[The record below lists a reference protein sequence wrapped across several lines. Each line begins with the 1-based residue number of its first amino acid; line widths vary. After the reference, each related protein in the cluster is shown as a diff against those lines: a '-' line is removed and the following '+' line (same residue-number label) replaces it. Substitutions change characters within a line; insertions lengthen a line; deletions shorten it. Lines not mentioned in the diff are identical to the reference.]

1 MKKIVIL
8 LCALWCA
15 GCGDFLDERSQ
26 DLVYASSCADLD
38 EILIG
43 DAYMNNEIP
52 QFQLSVGSSGNYFP
66 WLWVMDDD
74 VEEFNRGTGDMGSLY
89 LRDFYRWAE
98 QPFNVNGVQLDDYE
112 WERLYKHISATN
124 VVLDLVG
131 DFDGDSENLRNRVA
145 GEAYFLRGLYYF
157 LLANMYSDPYQ
168 ADKANETPGV
178 PLKTTSYME
187 DLKFFRT
194 RHDTLYNHIA
204 EDLMQAGL
212 LLQGQNE
219 EEKFRASSDAAW
231 ALLSRVRLYMGD
243 WEQVVAACDM
253 VNALDRRLELLT
265 ENYNADFIR
274 VDNPEIIFM
283 SGSFCM
289 RNIFGYLG
297 GWMYRV
303 SDDFLSLFGENEEYE
318 DLRETAWLTTNFVS
332 TRYVPAKVRSGM
344 SASGSLKIADAVVI
358 RYAEVLLNKAEALV
372 MLDREEEAVAVLEE
386 LLKNR
391 YKDGKCPAI
400 TARGEELMDFIRTE
414 RRKEL
419 CFEGHRWFDLRR
431 YAVNPKYPLTDYEI
445 VHKVYDMPSNSGA
458 NQIGTARLKMF
469 PEGKSWT
476 LQIPAYE
483 ININPDIEI
492 NVRTDAEYVEL

>member
-1 MKKIVIL
+1 MKKIAIL
-8 LCALWCA
+8 LLALWSVS
-15 GCGDFLDERSQ
+15 CGDFLEERSQ
-26 DLVYASSCADLD
+26 DLVYASSCADLE

-43 DAYMNNEIP
+43 DAYMNNEVG
-52 QFQLSVGSSGNYFP
+52 QFQLNFGTNGNYFP

-74 VEEFNRGTGDMGSLY
+74 VEEFNRGNGDMGSLY
-89 LRDFYRWAE
+89 LRDFYRWAA

-131 DFDGDSENLRNRVA
+131 DFDDDSESLRDRVA
-145 GEAYFLRGLYYF
+145 GEAYFLRGMYYF
-157 LLANMYSDPYQ
+157 LLANMYADPYQ
-168 ADKANETPGV
+168 PDKANVTPGV

-187 DLKFFRT
+187 DLKFNRT
-194 RHDTLYNHIA
+194 RQDTLYNRIV

-212 LLQGQNE
+212 LLKGQNE
-219 EEKFRASSDAAW
+219 DERFRASADAAW
-231 ALLSRVRLYMGD
+231 VLLSRVRLYMGD
-243 WEQVVAACDM
+243 WEQVVTICDM
-253 VNALDRRLELLT
+253 VNTLKHRLEPLT
-265 ENYNADFIR
+265 EGYASDFIR
-274 VDNPEIIFM
+274 VDNPEIVFM

-289 RNIFGYLG
+289 RNIFGNYG

-303 SDDFLSLFGENEEYE
+303 SDDFLALFDAESEYE
-318 DLRETAWLTTNFVS
+318 DLRQSAYLMTNFTS

-344 SASGSLKIADAVVI
+344 SGSNTLKIADAVVI

-372 MLDREEEAVAVLEE
+372 MLDREEEAVQVMEE

-391 YKDGKCPAI
+391 YKDGKYPAI
-400 TARGEELMDFIRTE
+400 TVRGENLMKFIRDE

-431 YAVNPKYPLTDYEI
+431 YAVNPKYPLKDYEI
-445 VHKVYDMPSNSGA
+445 VHRVYDDPSNTGA

-483 ININPDIEI
+483 ININPDIEA
-492 NVRTDAEYVEL
+492 NVREDAEYVEL

>member
-1 MKKIVIL
+1 MS
-8 LCALWCA
+8 ALMA
-15 GCGDFLDERSQ
+15 GTLGLASCSLDE
-26 DLVYASSCADLD
+26 YNPGGFTMENIASNSVESYRNIVNQCYFGMERALYGCD
-38 EILIG
+38 G
-43 DAYMNNEIP
+43 YME
-52 QFQLSVGSSGNYFP
+52 LTEAGTD
-66 WLWVMDDD
+66 LWVNAANINSSYTQYFWYYAGAAPNLTYTNTIWNCLYDGIGSCNLAISLADRAPFKT
-74 VEEFNRGTGDMGSLY
+74 EEERNAAV
-89 LRDFYRWAE
+89 AE
-98 QPFNVNGVQLDDYE
+98 ARFM
-112 WERLYKHISATN
+112 RA
-124 VVLDLVG
+124 
-131 DFDGDSENLRNRVA
+131 F
-145 GEAYFLRGLYYF
+145 YYF
-157 LLANMYSDPYQ
+157 WLVNLYAQPYAPATA
-168 ADKANETPGV
+168 ADAPGV

-253 VNALDRRLELLT
+253 VNALDRRLEPLT

-303 SDDFLSLFGENEEYE
+303 SDDFLSLFGENEGYE

-372 MLDREEEAVAVLEE
+372 MLEREEEAVAVLEE

-445 VHKVYDMPSNSGA
+445 VHKVYDMPSNTGA